1 MMKLKKEIA
10 ISTITNVL
18 SSWWEPGARNL
29 DYNYKELIHQIF
41 PNATFGQTHASF
53 IKDACIVWEEK
64 YKTKID
70 FLLPNLKPNASK
82 WKSNQ

>member
-1 MMKLKKEIA
+1 MKLKKEIA

-18 SSWWEPGARNL
+18 SSWWELGARNL

-70 FLLPNLKPNASK
+70 FSFTQLKTK
-82 WKSNQ
+82 CFKMEK